1 MKKLE
6 LENAFILDT
15 ETTGL
20 DSKSQIVELTAICAK
35 SGELIY
41 SSLVRPQGFIPAEAT
56 RIHGITNSDVADAP
70 TFLDII
76 YPLSLALRNRTGII
90 YNADFDSRMFIQSYE
105 RNLIRMKSVI

>member
-41 SSLVRPQGFIPAEAT
+41 SSLVRP
-56 RIHGITNSDVADAP
+56 
-70 TFLDII
+70 
-76 YPLSLALRNRTGII
+76 
-90 YNADFDSRMFIQSYE
+90 
-105 RNLIRMKSVI
+105 